1 MALEMSTRREGDVLI
16 VTLDGELDIYTVAG
30 FREQVDAAT
39 PPPRAV
45 VFDLSSV
52 TLLDSSGLGALVG
65 VLNQAAPGGGRVGL
79 ACPAERL
86 RNVFRVTGLDDA
98 FVFADDVPGVQEALA
113 AQPAPPADPQ

>member
-1 MALEMSTRREGDVLI
+1 MSTRREGDVLI
-16 VTLDGELDIYTVAG
+16 VILEGELDIYTVAG
-30 FREQVDAAT
+30 FRERLDTVT
-39 PPPRAV
+39 PPPRAM

-65 VLNQAAPGGGRVGL
+65 VLNQAAPDGGRVGL

-86 RNVFRVTGLDDA
+86 RTVFRVTGLEDA

-113 AQPAPPADPQ
+113 HPPAPPVDPQ